1 MTKHKKR
8 HNEEIRDING
18 LEKSPKRVEV
28 SKPSK
33 SPKSGRSSKR
43 TRLEINLSNEKG
55 HGQLNHPSG
64 TIPSAEKLNSHE
76 GPANGIDDVPE
87 NASVNKR
94 DESRGSEKSPRKKFM
109 KSTDAEAVEGQ
120 NEATNDIKNGQSL
133 GVNGQS
139 IASNI
144 SGLFSEH
151 DRLLPGAKRSAMAVS
166 YSSSTP

>member
-94 DESRGSEKSPRKKFM
+94 DESRGSEKSPRK
-109 KSTDAEAVEGQ
+109 SRR
-120 NEATNDIKNGQSL
+120 
-133 GVNGQS
+133 
-139 IASNI
+139 
-144 SGLFSEH
+144 SGLPSQAAPSFDE
-151 DRLLPGAKRSAMAVS
+151 
-166 YSSSTP
+166 